1 LGGEIFVVSRE
12 GRGSVFTI
20 EIPAGVQW
28 PDEDTPMWNKYLPV
42 DEINEMHETEK
53 GTVMYSGKVL
63 VAEDNPSNQKLIA
76 ILLQRMGLEVT
87 LADDGLEAVEKCELQ
102 AFDVILM
109 DMQMPNLNGYD
120 ATRQLRSQGVKT
132 PIIAVTANAMTGDEQ
147 KCMDVGCDG
156 YLSKPIDRNKLD
168 ELVSRHLAVHIG

>member
-1 LGGEIFVVSRE
+1 MKL
-12 GRGSVFTI
+12 
-20 EIPAGVQW
+20 
-28 PDEDTPMWNKYLPV
+28 
-42 DEINEMHETEK
+42 EK
-53 GTVMYSGKVL
+53 GITMYHGKVL

-87 LADDGLEAVEKCELQ
+87 LAGDGVEAVTQCGEQ
-102 AFDVILM
+102 SFDIILM

-120 ATRQLRSQGVKT
+120 ATRQLRSQGVKI

-168 ELVSRHLAVHIG
+168 ELVGQHLCVQVG